1 MPEIGLTD
9 ISELR
14 HNGHMRSKP
23 KRGKLQI
30 VRMQSLSMTDCAA
43 LRVLTIN
50 DSTFLSHISIPLLA
64 CYQIAYIPEVVEP
77 LSSAGLAATLR
88 RPHYGRVSPVLAV

>member
-64 CYQIAYIPEVVEP
+64 CYQMVAMFK
-77 LSSAGLAATLR
+77 TNDHHR
-88 RPHYGRVSPVLAV
+88 

>member
-23 KRGKLQI
+23 KRGILQI

-64 CYQIAYIPEVVEP
+64 CYQIVAKVPAHPPERWLEGAVSAP
-77 LSSAGLAATLR
+77 LGHLSNG
-88 RPHYGRVSPVLAV
+88 